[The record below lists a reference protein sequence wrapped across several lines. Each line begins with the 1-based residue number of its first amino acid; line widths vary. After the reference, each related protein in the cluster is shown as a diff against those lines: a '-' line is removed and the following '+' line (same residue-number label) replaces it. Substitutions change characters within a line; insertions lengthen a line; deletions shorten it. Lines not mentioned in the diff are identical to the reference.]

1 MNGSGFSYLCTN
13 KTANMVE
20 LNDKHI
26 ASDKAYPENG
36 HKHQQTDEDDINK
49 INSLKSEKSEIVA
62 HYTKDAESPPVERVK
77 FEGLSSD
84 DDESMTSEDS
94 VTIVQKLPPI
104 PDGGWGWVV
113 VLAAF
118 LVNACADG
126 LSFSYGLLQEQFALY
141 FETSQSRISL
151 IGSLF
156 IATPLLAGPVMS
168 ALVDRY
174 GCRVMTMIAGLLST
188 ISFLLA
194 SISNSIE
201 ILCLTFGFMSGLA
214 MGILYVTAVVSVAFW
229 FDKKRNLAVSLASSG
244 IGFGTLIYSP
254 MTYYFLQLY
263 DWRNTIILLAGTLL
277 NMCVC
282 GALMRT
288 PEWLEIKQ
296 KRQRS
301 LSRRSSSAG
310 SVSSRSM
317 GGESLYLSTEELQSL
332 LKSGKSPE
340 YILEML
346 TTTIAEAEKLETN
359 TEMNAEQISRRIH
372 SAIHLPTFIQQNEK
386 VC

>member
-1 MNGSGFSYLCTN
+1 MAELHDNNIENEKESQRNGITTKL
-13 KTANMVE
+13 
-20 LNDKHI
+20 
-26 ASDKAYPENG
+26 AS
-36 HKHQQTDEDDINK
+36 EDDINK
-49 INSLKSEKSEIVA
+49 INSLKSEDHEIVA
-62 HYTKDAESPPVERVK
+62 HYTKNNDSPPLERVK

-84 DDESMTSEDS
+84 DESVSSEAS
-94 VTIVQKLPPI
+94 VTVMQKLPPI

-113 VLAAF
+113 VVAAF

-156 IATPLLAGPVMS
+156 IATPLLAGPIMS

-174 GCRVMTMIAGLLST
+174 GCRVMTMIAGILST
-188 ISFLLA
+188 ISFVLA

-229 FDKKRNLAVSLASSG
+229 FDKKRNLAVALASSG

-254 MTYYFLQLY
+254 MTHYFLQIY

-296 KRQRS
+296 KRERS
-301 LSRRSSSAG
+301 LSRSRRSSSAG
-310 SVSSRSM
+310 SISSRSV
-317 GGESLYLSTEELQSL
+317 GGESLYLSTEELQAL

-346 TTTIAEAEKLETN
+346 TTTIAEAEKLET
-359 TEMNAEQISRRIH
+359 TTQMNAEQISRRIH
-372 SAIHLPTFIQQNEK
+372 STIHLPTFVQNNEK
-386 VC
+386 VN